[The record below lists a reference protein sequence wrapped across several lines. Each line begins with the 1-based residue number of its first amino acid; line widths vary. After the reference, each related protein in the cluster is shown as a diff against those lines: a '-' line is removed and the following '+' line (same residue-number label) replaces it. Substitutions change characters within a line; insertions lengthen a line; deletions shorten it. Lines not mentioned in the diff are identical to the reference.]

1 LSERVSSKLE
11 AFNSAKKESAAAD
24 KKVEKLQEELEKAQ
38 LIATDLH
45 EKSQLSQISTDC

>member
-1 LSERVSSKLE
+1 L
-11 AFNSAKKESAAAD
+11 NSAKKESAAAD

-45 EKSQLSQISTDC
+45 EKVSSLKSQLTAKE